1 MHTSNSPLI
10 PGLIM
15 LPSGEEI
22 PLPGGFDAGELSL
35 PGNCRFV
42 HADLLYAY
50 DPTTSTGL
58 AWCRAPAPH
67 WQLIQPVT
75 RQGFEEWASSHCDR
89 LSLQMT
95 GEMLKSLNDIVERAE
110 KAKERQA

>member
-1 MHTSNSPLI
+1 MKDPSLRPSI
-10 PGLIM
+10 E
-15 LPSGEEI
+15 LPSGERVM
-22 PLPGGFDAGELSL
+22 LPEGIDPVELMLS
-35 PGNCRFV
+35 GNCRFV

-58 AWCRAPAPH
+58 AWCRAPSPH
-67 WQLIQPVT
+67 WELIQPVT
-75 RQGFEEWASSHCDR
+75 RQGFEAWAGSHCDR